1 MSKSSKEEGEERVW
15 RAKSYQKGDKAA
27 TCNFLFDPLL
37 LDPQLNIICFSVEKR
52 GSCTSKQSNGSPK
65 ILELVEFLQ
74 SGVIVG

>member
-27 TCNFLFDPLL
+27 TCNFLF
-37 LDPQLNIICFSVEKR
+37 DPQLNIICFSVEKR